1 MHVLGIDNRIS
12 FERRPRKDEEPG
24 LKSTIAKTYEALGT
38 KERVII
44 THGSCF
50 PALNRSTYIGS
61 PYGSAAKE
69 YIKFL
74 TLYGFTGNQL
84 GPGGELE
91 FKYGEIK

>member
-44 THGSCF
+44 THAF
-50 PALNRSTYIGS
+50 PLWTEAHI
-61 PYGSAAKE
+61 
-69 YIKFL
+69 
-74 TLYGFTGNQL
+74 
-84 GPGGELE
+84 
-91 FKYGEIK
+91 